1 MEKSTLKE
9 MRFSREKLKNI
20 WFYYKWHIIA
30 VLFVLVA
37 GSVLITQCV
46 TKEDHKVYIYYAGS
60 SYFSPE
66 MQDKMEEAF
75 EALISEDLAD
85 SVGFFYTKIGKIQN
99 MEELKPDDGADDDK
113 QQDATDQMA
122 EHDALLDFTARMHQ
136 KQTVICLLEPKYFE
150 AAVEEGWLAPLS
162 SCLEELPEDAGKS
175 AYGIPLGSL
184 PLYKSNSIFKELP
197 EDTMLCFTVEAPAIV
212 RTGDPYEL
220 QKKVLAE
227 LVSFGQ
233 E

>member
-1 MEKSTLKE
+1 MEKATLKE
-9 MRFSREKLKNI
+9 MKFSREKLKNI
-20 WFYYKWHIIA
+20 WFYYKWYIIA
-30 VLFVLVA
+30 GLAVLIA
-37 GSVLITQCV
+37 GSALITQCA
-46 TKEDHKVYIYYAGS
+46 TKEDHKVYIYYVGA

-75 EALISEDLAD
+75 EAVISEELSD

-99 MEELKPDDGADDDK
+99 LDGLKPDDGADDDK

-136 KQTVICLLEPKYFE
+136 KQTVICLLEPKYFD
-150 AAVEEGWLAPLS
+150 AAVEEGWLCPLS
-162 SCLEELPEDAGKS
+162 SCLAELPEGVGKG
-175 AYGIPLGSL
+175 AYGIPVGSL
-184 PLYKSNSIFKELP
+184 PLYKSNSIFKNIP

-212 RTGDPYEL
+212 RTGDLYEL
-220 QKKVLAE
+220 QKQVLAE
-227 LVSFGQ
+227 LVTFGK